1 MISDIQTKSGWI
13 IVYGS
18 NGKEIKRMGDSG
30 KEVVGIASDFFVVLS
45 SGWIITYDENCK
57 EIKRMG
63 DSGKGGITVL
73 AHLKK

>member
-30 KEVVGIASDFFVVLS
+30 KEVGGAAGNTFTVKSSD
-45 SGWIITYDENCK
+45 WIITYDKNCK
-57 EIKRMG
+57 
-63 DSGKGGITVL
+63 
-73 AHLKK
+73 